1 MYKYVGYVW
10 PGMLRVPVKE
20 ARQLFVEGVVVYR
33 LHLNNTESMI
43 TDVNEIDDDGE
54 FGVECKKF
62 DFDDYFTAN
71 KDTYGVV
78 TFSHGTD
85 DIDDLI
91 ILMKEFLECIKQSI
105 DGVLKPKLVTLVQG
119 IDNYIDTKETDMKS
133 NIWKD
138 AKAFLNDIIP
148 PGWKFGAFTNN
159 GLDYVF
165 VKENRIQDN

>member
-10 PGMLRVPVKE
+10 PGMLRVSAKE
-20 ARQLFVEGVVVYR
+20 ARKLFAEGVVVYR

-43 TDVNEIDDDGE
+43 TDVNEIDDGE

-62 DFDDYFTAN
+62 DFDNYFTAN
-71 KDTYGVV
+71 KDAYGVI

-85 DIDDLI
+85 DIDDLLT
-91 ILMKEFLECIKQSI
+91 LMKEFLECIKQSI
-105 DGVLKPKLVTLVQG
+105 DDVFKPKLETIVQG

-133 NIWKD
+133 NIFKD
-138 AKAFLNDIIP
+138 AETFLNDIIP
-148 PGWKFGAFTNN
+148 PGWKFGAFANN

-165 VKENRIQDN
+165 IKDNKIQDN

>member
-10 PGMLRVPVKE
+10 SGMLRVTVEE
-20 ARQLFVEGVVVYR
+20 ARQLFAEGVIVYR

-43 TDVNEIDDDGE
+43 SDVNEIDDNGE

-62 DFDDYFTAN
+62 DFDKYFTAN
-71 KDTYGVV
+71 ADSFGAV

-85 DIDDLI
+85 DIDDLLT
-91 ILMKEFLECIKQSI
+91 LMKEFLEYIKQSI
-105 DGVLKPKLVTLVQG
+105 DDALKSKLETLVQG

-133 NIWKD
+133 NIWKE
-138 AKAFLNDIIP
+138 AETFLNDIIP
-148 PGWKFGAFTNN
+148 PGWKFGAFANN